1 MPTSLMLVMEMST
14 FIQLWNTNHK
24 ELRRL
29 LSSRE
34 WHQEAI
40 SLFLEQHRVLHS
52 AGLTDGEK
60 EETQAHSL
68 EDDLFSGLTDDQVRH
83 IPKGE
88 EHSIA
93 WVIWHIARIEDITM
107 NMLVAGGPQVLE
119 EGGWAS
125 KIGVVFYHSGNTLDA
140 VDVARLSSTIDINA
154 LRAYRL
160 AVGRE
165 TRQIVSRLQPGDFS
179 KKPNPDRLELI
190 LTKGAVVEEARGIV
204 DYWSKRT
211 IAGLLLMPATRHNLV
226 HLNEA
231 LSLKRR
237 RE

>member
-1 MPTSLMLVMEMST
+1 MDMSA
-14 FIQLWNTNHK
+14 FVQSWNQKHK

-29 LSSRE
+29 LSGPE

-40 SLFLEQHRVLHS
+40 SVFLEQHGVLHS
-52 AGLTDGEK
+52 AGLTAEDK
-60 EETQAHSL
+60 EQSLGFSL
-68 EDDLFSGLTDDQVRH
+68 EDELFTGLTDDQVRR
-83 IPKGE
+83 IPNGE
-88 EHSIA
+88 EHSVA

-107 NMLVAGGPQVLE
+107 TMLVAGSPQVIE
-119 EGGWAS
+119 TGGWAS
-125 KIGVVFYHSGNTLDA
+125 KIGGEVYHSGNALDA
-140 VDVARLSSTIDINA
+140 AGVTRLSSAVNIEA

-165 TRQIVSRLQPGDFS
+165 TRQIVSKLQPGDFS
-179 KKPNPDRLELI
+179 KKPNPDRLERI
-190 LTKGAVVEEARGIV
+190 HSKGAVVEEARGIV

-231 LSLKRR
+231 LRLKKRR
-237 RE
+237 D